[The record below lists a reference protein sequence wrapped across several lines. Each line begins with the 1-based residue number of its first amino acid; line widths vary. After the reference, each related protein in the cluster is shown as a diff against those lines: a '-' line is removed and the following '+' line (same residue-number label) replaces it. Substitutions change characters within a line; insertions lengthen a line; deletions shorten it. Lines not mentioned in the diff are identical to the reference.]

1 MKNFIQLNG
10 KQIGID
16 PMDIKTVTD
25 LDEITTACVQ
35 IMGLVLCLGTN
46 GYKDDKAR
54 VEAVMN
60 NSGKIGGG
68 MAKRALLLIANSKAA
83 EQPAKEEPPVEEEPK
98 DTGGHQDA

>member
-1 MKNFIQLNG
+1 MENFIQLNG

-16 PMDIKTVTD
+16 PADIKTVDD
-25 LDEITTACVQ
+25 LDAITGACVQ

-46 GYKDDKAR
+46 GFKDDKSR

-68 MAKRALLLIANSKAA
+68 MAKRALLLIANMKTT
-83 EQPAKEEPPVEEEPK
+83 EQPAEESKEP
-98 DTGGHQDA
+98 TGGNANA

>member
-16 PMDIKTVTD
+16 PVDIKTVAD

-46 GYKDDKAR
+46 GYKDDKSR

-98 DTGGHQDA
+98 DTGGHQDD